1 MEENVIRKILEA
13 VKKASRE
20 EERIQIVLK
29 GQYLEAYELLK
40 DSEAAGLTPA
50 IIGPP
55 GVGKTLICRYYAM
68 MTGRPFFWVTLDE
81 GTKPSHL
88 IGSFNPAVVLEKG
101 FTIEAFEPGPLT
113 LAMVLGGV
121 FVANELNRASEYVQN
136 VFLEPLEE
144 RSYYIPHIGRIKAES
159 SFFFIASMNPSEL
172 AGVHRISEALRDR
185 IQVWITLTYPDR
197 ETELEIVRLHCKEY
211 YIPNDVLEKI
221 YDIVSRTRSHSAIE
235 KPASIRA
242 TISIAKLTAEYL
254 KREGSISDEELA
266 KIAKHVLIG
275 SIKIRPGVKR
285 EEVVKS
291 IIEDVLKTK
300 EVVI

>member
-1 MEENVIRKILEA
+1 MESDIAKRILAA
-13 VKKASRE
+13 VKRASHERE
-20 EERIQIVLK
+20 QVQIVLK

-40 DSEAAGLTPA
+40 DAETAGLTPA

-55 GVGKTLICRYYAM
+55 GVGKTLLCRYYAM

-101 FTIEAFEPGPLT
+101 FTIDAFEPGPLT
-113 LAMVLGGV
+113 LAMVTGGV

-144 RSYYIPHIGRIKAES
+144 RSYYIPHIGRIKADS
-159 SFFFIASMNPSEL
+159 SFFFIASMNPAEL

-185 IQVWITLTYPDR
+185 IQVWITLTYPDKD
-197 ETELEIVRLHCKEY
+197 TELEIVRLHCREH
-211 YIPNDVLEKI
+211 YIPDDVLEKI
-221 YDIVSRTRSHSAIE
+221 YAIVARTRSHSAIE

-242 TISIAKLTAEYL
+242 TVSIAKLAAEHM
-254 KREGSISDEELA
+254 KREGSIDDEELGR
-266 KIAKHVLIG
+266 IARHVLIG
-275 SIKIRPGVKR
+275 SIKTRPGVKK
-285 EEVVKS
+285 EEVVNS
-291 IIEDVLKTK
+291 IIEDVLKAK
-300 EVVI
+300 EAIG

>member
-1 MEENVIRKILEA
+1 MESDIAKRILAA
-13 VKKASRE
+13 VKRASHERE
-20 EERIQIVLK
+20 QVQIVLK

-40 DSEAAGLTPA
+40 DAETAGLTPA

-55 GVGKTLICRYYAM
+55 GVGKTLLCRYYAM

-101 FTIEAFEPGPLT
+101 FTIDAFEPGPLT
-113 LAMVLGGV
+113 LAMVTGGV

-144 RSYYIPHIGRIKAES
+144 RSYYIPHIGRIKADS
-159 SFFFIASMNPSEL
+159 SFFFIASMNPAEL

-185 IQVWITLTYPDR
+185 IQVWITLTYPDKD
-197 ETELEIVRLHCKEY
+197 TELEIVRLHCREH
-211 YIPNDVLEKI
+211 YIPDDVLEKI
-221 YDIVSRTRSHSAIE
+221 YAIVARTRSHSAIE

-242 TISIAKLTAEYL
+242 TVSIAKLTAEHM
-254 KREGSISDEELA
+254 KREGSIDDEELGR
-266 KIAKHVLIG
+266 IARHVLIG
-275 SIKIRPGVKR
+275 SIKTRPGVKK
-285 EEVVKS
+285 EEVVNS
-291 IIEDVLKTK
+291 IIEDVLKAK
-300 EVVI
+300 EAIG